1 MFIFLIFPKMDKQI
15 MLLTVGV
22 FVFCLTFFKK
32 TEGGCIMAR
41 QIFCPECQCET
52 DCISKG
58 FTKNRKKKIVMC
70 KECGKR
76 FQIELD
82 EWEVAG
88 GGSTEKS
95 SNKKSK
101 NQIVTKIMVNGNV
114 IKTINDKLEKED
126 AIALASEYFRGI
138 SENNCEI
145 DTNGNEV
152 VYKFTIIIGEKG

>member
-1 MFIFLIFPKMDKQI
+1 
-15 MLLTVGV
+15 
-22 FVFCLTFFKK
+22 
-32 TEGGCIMAR
+32 MAR
-41 QIFCPECQCET
+41 QIFCPDCQSET

-95 SNKKSK
+95 SNKKLK

-126 AIALASEYFRGI
+126 AIALGFLLYL
-138 SENNCEI
+138 
-145 DTNGNEV
+145 
-152 VYKFTIIIGEKG
+152 